1 MNKNYVMWMQNESI
15 ADKYKEELKNLSTD
29 EIEERFFKYMDF
41 GTAGLRGKIGAGTN
55 MMNIYTV
62 SLAAKAIAQV
72 LHEDKTEAS
81 IAISYDT
88 RHFSKEFAFV
98 SAKIMAMNKIKV
110 YIFEEAQPTPLLSY
124 AVRYFKADAGIM
136 VTASH
141 NPKDYNGYKVY
152 NNNGSQILEDVANR
166 IQDKMKNNKI
176 EAINYSD
183 ADDKYIEYI
192 SEDYFKSYY
201 SKLTEI
207 KIHDDIDK
215 EIKIAYSPLNGT
227 GLKPCTKIMQ
237 LRGFKNI
244 SIVKEEEY
252 PDPDFKSCPYPNP
265 ETEEAMTKVKKLAA
279 EINADLAIA
288 TDPDSD
294 RLNIAIKDKDSYKT
308 LNGNIIGAML
318 VNYIVNE
325 NKDIKK
331 KSYIVKSIVTGDMAK
346 DIASKKGVDTIEV
359 LTGFKNICEIANE
372 FENDDKNNFLFGYEE
387 SIGYVYKDFVRDK
400 DAVNS
405 CMMICEM
412 CAYYKKQGKSLSE
425 VLNSLYEEFGYY
437 KEKLISLS
445 FEGIKGMETIK
456 RIMNHFRE
464 NKISD
469 IAGLKIINVHDYL
482 KDKNKRLQA
491 DVLKYTLED
500 KTSFAIRPSGTEPK
514 IKLYVYSYDKVEAKA
529 VEKLEQISNRATEIM
544 KSFEL

>member
-152 NNNGSQILEDVANR
+152 NNNGSQILEDMANR

-482 KDKNKRLQA
+482 KDKSKRLQA